1 MQSFYE
7 AMALEG
13 GEKGVFQG
21 SLDGSWYQGRAG
33 FGGVVAAA
41 MVRAMQR
48 SLAAPEFGLKA
59 LGMSFCAPV
68 LAEPFEVKVEVV
80 RRGSSVIN
88 VLARLVQAGEVK
100 TLGTGAFGRWR
111 ESDADFAGGEMPQ
124 VPGPQ
129 EVPTVP
135 FNPLFPKFAQHFE
148 YKFCY
153 GGIPYSGGEEASVGG
168 WCRVKEF
175 EEPLDQA
182 HAVALLDIGPP
193 AILSRGSQPRPSAT
207 VSWQVVFTEEL
218 PRKGAKA
225 GEFLLVTVETERCTG
240 GFAEER
246 ATLWSEEGRCLAR
259 ALQSVAI
266 FG

>member
-7 AMALEG
+7 AIALEA
-13 GEKGVFQG
+13 GEEGTFRG
-21 SLDGSWYQGRAG
+21 RLDGSWYQGRAG

-41 MVRAMQR
+41 MVGAMKKHLDAAEFDLRAM
-48 SLAAPEFGLKA
+48 GV
-59 LGMSFCAPV
+59 SFCAPV

-88 VLARLVQAGEVK
+88 VLARVVQAGEVK
-100 TLGTGAFGRWR
+100 TLGTGTFGRWR
-111 ESDADFAGGEMPQ
+111 VSDADFSAGEMP
-124 VPGPQ
+124 
-129 EVPTVP
+129 EVPKPEEVATVP
-135 FNPLFPKFAQHFE
+135 FNPLFPRFARHFE

-153 GGIPYSGGEEASVGG
+153 GGIPYSGGEEATGGG

-175 EEPLDQA
+175 EEPLDHEQ
-182 HAVALLDIGPP
+182 AVALLDIWPP
-193 AILSRGSQPRPSAT
+193 AIYSRVSQPRPSAT
-207 VSWQVVFTEEL
+207 VSWEVVFTERL
-218 PRKGAKA
+218 PREGAKA
-225 GEFLLVTVETERCTG
+225 EEFLLVTVETEKCTG

-246 ATLWSEEGRCLAR
+246 ATLWSQDGRCIAR